1 MSLVPMVIKKSSDG
15 SERGMDIYSR
25 LLDDRIVFCTGMID
39 QDMASAIVAQL
50 LYLEAEDP
58 TKPISLYVSGPG
70 GDVAAGFSIIST
82 MNLIKCPVSTIIH
95 GTVASMS
102 TVIAASGE
110 KGMRYCLPNSEIM
123 IHTVASGMKGKVQ
136 DMQIEYEQTQKVNNK
151 VLNHLAK
158 CTNTTI
164 TKLKKDCDR
173 DFWLDENEWKKYG
186 GCDKI
191 IDKR

>member
-1 MSLVPMVIKKSSDG
+1 MSLVPMVIKKGSDG

-25 LLDDRIVFCTGMID
+25 LLDDRIVFCTGIID
-39 QDMASAIVAQL
+39 EDMASAIVAQL

-58 TKPISLYVSGPG
+58 NKPISLYVSGPG

-82 MNLIKCPVSTIIH
+82 MNLVKCPVSTIIH
-95 GTVASMS
+95 GSVASMS

-110 KGMRYCLPNSEIM
+110 KGMRYALPNSEIM
-123 IHTVASGMKGKVQ
+123 LHTVASGTQGKVQ
-136 DMQIEYEQTQKVNNK
+136 DMKIGYEQTQKVNNK
-151 VLNHLAK
+151 VFNHLTK
-158 CTNTTI
+158 CLNKTI
-164 TKLKKDCDR
+164 DKLKKDCDR
-173 DFWLDENEWKKYG
+173 DFWMNENEWKKYG

>member
-1 MSLVPMVIKKSSDG
+1 
-15 SERGMDIYSR
+15 
-25 LLDDRIVFCTGMID
+25 
-39 QDMASAIVAQL
+39 
-50 LYLEAEDP
+50 
-58 TKPISLYVSGPG
+58 
-70 GDVAAGFSIIST
+70 

-123 IHTVASGMKGKVQ
+123 LHTVSSGMDGKVQ
-136 DMQIEYEQTQKVNNK
+136 DMKISYEQTQKVNEK
-151 VLNHLAK
+151 VFNHLAK

-173 DFWLDENEWKKYG
+173 DFWMNENEWKKYG
-186 GCDKI
+186 GCDKV

>member
-1 MSLVPMVIKKSSDG
+1 MSLVPMVIKKGSDG

-39 QDMASAIVAQL
+39 QEMASSIVAQL

-58 TKPISLYVSGPG
+58 NKPISLYVSGPG
-70 GDVAAGFSIIST
+70 GEVSAGFSIIST

-110 KGMRYCLPNSEIM
+110 KYLEKGMNRFYKFINE
-123 IHTVASGMKGKVQ
+123 KVF
-136 DMQIEYEQTQKVNNK
+136 
-151 VLNHLAK
+151 NHLAK

-173 DFWLDENEWKKYG
+173 DFWMNENEWKKYG
-186 GCDKI
+186 GCDKV